1 MSVINMWSLLLPEL
15 RAESGTQARLAVS
28 LPSETAVLPTR
39 RLAANRSG
47 SDHAASPGG
56 RQ

>member
-1 MSVINMWSLLLPEL
+1 MKMWSLLRPEES
-15 RAESGTQARLAVS
+15 ADSGTQARLAVS
-28 LPSETAVLPTR
+28 LPSEMAVLPTR
-39 RLAANRSG
+39 RRAANLSG